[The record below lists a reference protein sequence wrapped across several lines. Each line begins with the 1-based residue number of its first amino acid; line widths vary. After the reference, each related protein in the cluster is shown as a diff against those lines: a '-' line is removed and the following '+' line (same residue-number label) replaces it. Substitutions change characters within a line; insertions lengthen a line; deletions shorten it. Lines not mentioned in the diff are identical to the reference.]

1 MDDKKKRLLIVE
13 DSHDLQVL
21 NRELFESEGYE
32 VHCAFNGQEALDAL
46 QEKSV
51 RPDLIVLDLMMPVM
65 DGVTFRQKQLADP
78 ALSEIPVIVLTAD
91 GNAHAKA
98 ARLNAIDSLSKTTG
112 LDELLEVVRRNSR

>member
-1 MDDKKKRLLIVE
+1 MNEKKTRLLIVE

-32 VHCAFNGQEALDAL
+32 VHCVFNGLEALTVL
-46 QEKSV
+46 QEKTV
-51 RPDLIVLDLMMPVM
+51 HPDLILLDLMMPVM

-78 ALSEIPVIVLTAD
+78 ALSSIPVIVLTAD

-98 ARLNAIDSLSKTTG
+98 ARLNAVDSLSKTTG